1 MSSPSNSNSLAV
13 SAIFMAVLSLETM
26 VPALA
31 QSTVLTGKVATSSS
45 MPALIKQN
53 PVYDTITVMPST
65 TDTATY
71 GGSAQAGGPG
81 QSQFQA
87 NPQFTK
93 QLPAAA
99 RQAGPQTVY
108 VQRPVYR
115 TVYLRDNRTFFQR
128 HPKVKAASI
137 GAGIG
142 AGAGALTGLISG
154 RGVLRGAAIGA
165 GTGAGVG
172 LVRSSVIMKRHPIVR
187 DLATGSLTGLGLAAS
202 ASRRG
207 VRAWQGAGVGAA
219 LGLGYG
225 LFKHGLK

>member
-1 MSSPSNSNSLAV
+1 MSSKKLAAATLLV
-13 SAIFMAVLSLETM
+13 VAISGETL

-31 QSTVLTGKVATSSS
+31 QSTVLTGKVATSAS

-53 PVYDTITVMPST
+53 PVYDTITVMPGSG
-65 TDTATY
+65 DSYA
-71 GGSAQAGGPG
+71 GSAQAAGAVGGAASAASAGASP
-81 QSQFQA
+81 QFYKQVPSQA
-87 NPQFTK
+87 N
-93 QLPAAA
+93 
-99 RQAGPQTVY
+99 GPQTVY
-108 VQRPVYR
+108 VQRPVYK

-187 DLATGSLTGLGLAAS
+187 DLATGSLAGLGLAYS

-207 VRAWQGAGVGAA
+207 KRAWQGAGVGAA
-219 LGLGYG
+219 LGLGWG